1 MNLGLASLE
10 PLQPV
15 HAEELLAAAS
25 DSAIWRF
32 MPNPMPESIDDMQAW
47 IDMRVGGSPDDPCH
61 VAGTDQYAFLVRD
74 ADGTVAGSTS
84 LYALDRAQKRAEVGW
99 TWYGTRW
106 QGTLLNKTVKR
117 LILAWAFEELGL
129 RRVQMKCDARNT
141 RSFHAMAALGAVH
154 EGTLRRHDQMWDGHI
169 RDAELF
175 SITDL
180 EWPAVKQRLD
190 ARLRQG

>member
-1 MNLGLASLE
+1 MNLGHASLE
-10 PLQPV
+10 PLRPE
-15 HAEELLAAAS
+15 HAKELLDAAQ
-25 DSAIWRF
+25 DPAIWRF
-32 MPNPMPESIDDMQAW
+32 MPNPMPESVEAMEAW
-47 IDMRVGGSPDDPCH
+47 IQMRIGGSPDDPCH

-74 ADGTVAGSTS
+74 ADGTAAGSTS
-84 LYALDRAQKRAEVGW
+84 LYALDRNQKRAEIGW

-106 QGTLLNKTVKR
+106 HGTLLNKACKR
-117 LILAWAFEELGL
+117 LMLAWAFDELGL

-154 EGTLRRHDQMWDGHI
+154 EGTLRRHDMMWDGHI

-180 EWPAVKQRLD
+180 EWPTVRARLD
-190 ARLRQG
+190 ERLR